1 MTFDAM
7 CPIRAVIKFFL
18 FVIIA
23 VQITSASSDVVASTF
38 EGPIKILVEPSVESL
53 ASAKHAWVS
62 AIGSDRVD
70 QLVQLGNEY
79 ALSEL
84 LEYTASNG
92 KSALMVAAKKG
103 DLALAKSLVAQG
115 ASVHETTVTNGTAFM
130 FAILGNQSEMAE
142 WLYEASADINVV
154 GSNGWTALTIAAA
167 KGNADLLQWLLDRG
181 ADGQTRDVY
190 RYTPLLRAVE
200 NGYIE
205 TATILLTLPKTD
217 VNAQDEYDNT
227 ALHHAISSSNV
238 SMIRLLLANRARSDI
253 DNRKGLSAQDLASG
267 INTLISELLRSQ

>member
-1 MTFDAM
+1 M
-7 CPIRAVIKFFL
+7 CLKRAIVKLFY
-18 FVIIA
+18 FVIIVTLLGNA
-23 VQITSASSDVVASTF
+23 SAGDEGSTSEESIESSID
-38 EGPIKILVEPSVESL
+38 SL
-53 ASAKHAWVS
+53 ARGKQAWIS

-70 QLVQLGNEY
+70 QLVQLRDEY
-79 ALSEL
+79 GLSEL
-84 LEYTASNG
+84 LELTASNG

-103 DLALAKSLVAQG
+103 DLALAKSLVARG
-115 ASVHETTVTNGTAFM
+115 ASVHEATITNGTAFM
-130 FAILGNQSEMAE
+130 FAILGNQFKMVE
-142 WLYEASADINVV
+142 WLYEANADINVV

-217 VNAQDEYDNT
+217 VNAQDEYENT
-227 ALHHAISSSNV
+227 ALHHAVSSRDI
-238 SMIRLLLANRARSDI
+238 SMIKLLLANRADSDI
-253 DNRKGLSAQDLASG
+253 INRKGLSAKDLASG
-267 INTLISELLRSQ
+267 ISAVKSELQR